1 MYIQPG
7 TYNTSLIQHFYWWLK
22 QWFSVT
28 GFIAIHRNT
37 QNITNFTQ
45 FCLREQNSNIRKT
58 ESLWSWHD
66 IDCTRLMTKSDN
78 QRQFVLK
85 QFNEVHLL
93 CLISRMYI
101 NKYSFILDVLLKTF
115 YLHNS
120 MWCSNTTYVNAALAM
135 HSENKKSAISPAPNV
150 QNIACPHLARI
161 VTSAQS
167 YFQIGRGQ
175 KSWQAENRSLLMS
188 DFAKNLGGGG

>member
-1 MYIQPG
+1 MNFCALPYNVRFYTFTVSFLLYIQPG

-37 QNITNFTQ
+37 RNITNFIQ

-66 IDCTRLMTKSDN
+66 TDCTRLIVYDYN

-120 MWCSNTTYVNAALAM
+120 MWCSNTTYVQRCPSHAQWKQKVRHIIRAACSKYCVSAF
-135 HSENKKSAISPAPNV
+135 SENGHFRAKKLPTEKF
-150 QNIACPHLARI
+150 L
-161 VTSAQS
+161 
-167 YFQIGRGQ
+167 
-175 KSWQAENRSLLMS
+175 
-188 DFAKNLGGGG
+188 